1 MTLHGQAQAIRELAS
16 VLPAQYVRQVL
27 PASSAGGIAPLTG
40 AAASL
45 TRKAITPAIASGAA
59 ACVIAARDGA
69 GRDGIAAGRAWE
81 CGRTGGSRAVDS
93 TCAGLIP
100 RQKALGLRHRR

>member
-16 VLPAQYVRQVL
+16 VLPAQHGRRVL
-27 PASSAGGIAPLTG
+27 LKAPSAGGIAPLTG

-45 TRKAITPAIASGAA
+45 TRKAFTSAIACGAA

-69 GRDGIAAGRAWE
+69 GRDGTAAARA
-81 CGRTGGSRAVDS
+81 
-93 TCAGLIP
+93 
-100 RQKALGLRHRR
+100 